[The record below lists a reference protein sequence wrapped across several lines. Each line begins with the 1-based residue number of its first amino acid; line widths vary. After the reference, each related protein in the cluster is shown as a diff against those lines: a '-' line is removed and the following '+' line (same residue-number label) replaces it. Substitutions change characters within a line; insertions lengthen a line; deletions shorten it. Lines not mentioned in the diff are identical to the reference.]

1 MADDVNWPVEDIPDD
16 DSVYMRAHRMFFR
29 PTLQPGVFTPHGGGM
44 SVDWEKYSSP
54 EDTRQRAKNPD
65 HNAVI
70 RLPALGI
77 RDINNLALEHTPE
90 PENRAHSDVFGLVN
104 SEDLTEARILLLNLS
119 RVVLDLLA
127 PKLPESGHRFSGLPR
142 STVPHTTPFT
152 GASPRRSRSTLV
164 QTASAI
170 SS

>member
-29 PTLQPGVFTPHGGGM
+29 PTLQPGVFRSQDGGM

-54 EDTRQRAKNPD
+54 VDTRLRGKKPYD
-65 HNAVI
+65 NAVI
-70 RLPALGI
+70 SLPALGI

-90 PENRAHSDVFGLVN
+90 QENRAHSDVFGLVN

-119 RVVLDLLA
+119 RVVLDLPA
-127 PKLPESGHRFSGLPR
+127 PRLPESG
-142 STVPHTTPFT
+142 T
-152 GASPRRSRSTLV
+152 
-164 QTASAI
+164 QI
-170 SS
+170 

>member
-29 PTLQPGVFTPHGGGM
+29 PTLQPGVFTPHGAGM
-44 SVDWEKYSSP
+44 SVDWKKYSSP
-54 EDTRQRAKNPD
+54 EDTRQRARNPD

-70 RLPALGI
+70 RLPARGI

-127 PKLPESGHRFSGLPR
+127 PKLPESG
-142 STVPHTTPFT
+142 T
-152 GASPRRSRSTLV
+152 
-164 QTASAI
+164 QT
-170 SS
+170 